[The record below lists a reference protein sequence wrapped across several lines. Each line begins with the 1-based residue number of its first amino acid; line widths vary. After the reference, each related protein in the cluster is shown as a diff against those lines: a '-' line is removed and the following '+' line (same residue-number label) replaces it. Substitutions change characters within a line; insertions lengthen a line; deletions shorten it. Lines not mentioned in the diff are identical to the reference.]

1 MGFGMVSKYRLHK
14 LFRLP
19 MEWFDRHRVI
29 RELRV
34 FDEQVRG
41 HSRTY
46 LEDEIGRARDAL
58 FSGNQEEAFTIW
70 RQMRRLF
77 PTLSMTSKAGLALLL
92 DLGAYDEADAM
103 MRDGRRRY
111 PGYADFAA
119 GYAEVAHRRGDLEE
133 ALLRCGIVRQKFP
146 DTAKGYTIAAACLA
160 GLDRHQE
167 AEAIIERAVLRLPH
181 DYDVLVEHARHAMR
195 RQDWQEALQR
205 WRIMKNSFDLPIAP
219 INMAECLRL
228 MGSYAEAGVIATETC
243 ERYPGNHWAL
253 SGLANIAAASGDLER
268 AVQCWEAVRR
278 RSPFFA
284 LGYTEGADAV
294 RRVGREVEA
303 DTILG
308 EGVTRVKSDLRTHLE
323 YARSAQSRGDWSAAA
338 DRWALV
344 RQRFPDCDEG
354 REQADVAW
362 ATVQAQKQDS
372 GRFDDQAPTT

>member
-1 MGFGMVSKYRLHK
+1 
-14 LFRLP
+14 

-70 RQMRRLF
+70 SQMRRLF

-253 SGLANIAAASGDLER
+253 SGLANIAAAAATWNGQSNAGKPSAGVAHSLPWAIRRGPMRYAGLDGKSRPTRSSVKASLGSSRTLGHISNMLEAPR
-268 AVQCWEAVRR
+268 AAVTGRR
-278 RSPFFA
+278 LQTA
-284 LGYTEGADAV
+284 GL
-294 RRVGREVEA
+294 
-303 DTILG
+303 
-308 EGVTRVKSDLRTHLE
+308 
-323 YARSAQSRGDWSAAA
+323 
-338 DRWALV
+338 
-344 RQRFPDCDEG
+344 
-354 REQADVAW
+354 
-362 ATVQAQKQDS
+362 
-372 GRFDDQAPTT
+372 